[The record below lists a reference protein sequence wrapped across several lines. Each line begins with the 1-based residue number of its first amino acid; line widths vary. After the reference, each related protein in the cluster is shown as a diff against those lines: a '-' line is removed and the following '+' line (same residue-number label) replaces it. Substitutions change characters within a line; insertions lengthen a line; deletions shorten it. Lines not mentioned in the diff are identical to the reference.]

1 MILNMSPLRRTQ
13 LNADRAK
20 LREDVF
26 KLGQPNYED
35 FTWGQWLDFN
45 LIVNCVKLYLAKVI
59 VYNKTTVHRS

>member
-1 MILNMSPLRRTQ
+1 MQGMTLKRQSEIKGRHVVQ
-13 LNADRAK
+13 L
-20 LREDVF
+20 E
-26 KLGQPNYED
+26 QPNYKD